1 MVDHAAK
8 ATEYL
13 KTALDPETEHHWV
26 IVAAAGIHAI
36 LHIGDAIKH
45 GLRDVVYEMGD

>member
-8 ATEYL
+8 ATEHL
-13 KTALDPETEHHWV
+13 ESALADDSDKEWLH
-26 IVAAAGIHAI
+26 VAAAGVHAI
-36 LHIGDAIKH
+36 LHVASTIKH